1 MILPDT
7 TVWVDHLRNSD
18 ATLTQALQDGKVIM
32 HIMVIGELACGNL
45 ANRAR
50 QLMDWRSLPRI
61 RDGNHE
67 AVLNFIESSR
77 LMGRG
82 IGLVDAHLLFSVY
95 NHQGSLLWTRDNS
108 LRTLAEELGIA
119 YHPGA

>member
-7 TVWVDHLRNSD
+7 SVWVDHLRHGD
-18 ATLTQALQDGKVIM
+18 ATLTQALHDGKVIM
-32 HIMVIGELACGNL
+32 HIMVVGELACGNL

-50 QLMDWRSLPRI
+50 QLRDWRSLPRI
-61 RDGNHE
+61 QDGSHE
-67 AVLNFIESSR
+67 DVLTFIEFSR

-82 IGLVDAHLLFSVY
+82 IGLIDAHLLFSVS
-95 NHQGSLLWTRDNS
+95 NHQGSRLWTKDNS

>member
-7 TVWVDHLRNSD
+7 SVWVDHLRYGD
-18 ATLTQALQDGKVIM
+18 ATLTQALHDGKVIM

-50 QLMDWRSLPRI
+50 QLRDWRALPRI
-61 RDGNHE
+61 QDGSHE
-67 AVLNFIESSR
+67 DVLTFIESSR

-82 IGLVDAHLLFSVY
+82 IGLVDAHLLFSVF
-95 NHQGSLLWTRDNS
+95 NHQGSQLWTKDNS

-119 YHPGA
+119 YHSGT